1 MGKKKII
8 LLKYETPCLNI
19 AYIQIKIYL
28 LSILHISLQIQY
40 NLNLKIREDRDHY
53 YHIGSG
59 HKSYLHICDS
69 NINPLTPN

>member
-1 MGKKKII
+1 MECECIYLKII

-40 NLNLKIREDRDHY
+40 NLNLKIREDHDYY

-59 HKSYLHICDS
+59 HKSYLHIG
-69 NINPLTPN
+69 